1 MTRQKRT
8 KLSASLEDYIEA
20 IFNLVLECKVARS
33 KEIAQKLNVSRS
45 SVTGALRLLKD
56 KGLAN
61 HEPYGYV
68 TLTDAGSLAAVE
80 IVKKHN
86 ILKSFFEKVLGVESG
101 LAQDA
106 ACRAEHA
113 LGQEII
119 ARLLSYVEFVRA
131 NKKSG
136 HHLADEFQKFCA
148 DRRLD
153 MPAPRNNRSGEL

>member
-1 MTRQKRT
+1 MAEAKRT

-61 HEPYGYV
+61 YEPYGYV
-68 TLTDAGSLAAVE
+68 TLTDSGRLAAAE

-119 ARLLSYVEFVRA
+119 ARLLSYVEFVRV
-131 NKKSG
+131 NNRSG
-136 HHLADEFQKFCA
+136 YHLADEFQKFCGN
-148 DRRLD
+148 RRLNL
-153 MPAPRNNRSGEL
+153 PAPGNNRSGEL

>member
-1 MTRQKRT
+1 MAKAKIT

-20 IFNLVLECKVARS
+20 IFNLVLESKVARS
-33 KEIAQKLNVSRS
+33 KEIAQRLNVSRS

-56 KGLAN
+56 KGLADY
-61 HEPYGYV
+61 EPYDYV
-68 TLTDAGSLAAVE
+68 TLTETGRLAAAE

-86 ILKSFFEKVLGVESG
+86 ILKSFFEKVLGVESN

-119 ARLLSYVEFVRA
+119 AKLLSYVEFVSV
-131 NKKSG
+131 NKKNG
-136 HHLADEFQKFCA
+136 CLLADEFQKFCEN
-148 DRRLD
+148 
-153 MPAPRNNRSGEL
+153 APPEPPG